1 MTALHVVEGAGHLFD
16 GEGELAEVAAVAADW
31 FEQALC

>member
-1 MTALHVVEGAGHLFD
+1 MTALHIVEGAGHLFD
-16 GEGELAEVAAVAADW
+16 GEGELAEVAADW